1 MTNENATDDAQGSPD
16 EPPSFR
22 NTTPAVAPSALSPN
36 GTQRHLESIPLSP
49 RRQRIHRTHGSRS
62 ENSVSVPGSTPGLFP
77 FHGVVPDWPQSSLQ
91 PFAMPLTPQ
100 TPHIGTAHAGSTVS
114 QVVHPMYGI
123 MDGFSVLPFGTSTNS
138 LNIFSLLLTPIHFSY
153 PAFTPVLC
161 YIHAST
167 DEW

>member
-1 MTNENATDDAQGSPD
+1 MGTAEFEYAVGINLLALESRALSTLFFPSSSVILYSNLFIILSTSLMTNENATDDAQGSAD

-22 NTTPAVAPSALSPN
+22 NTTPAVTPSALSPN
-36 GTQRHLESIPLSP
+36 GTQRRLQESIPLSP

-100 TPHIGTAHAGSTVS
+100 TPHIGTVHAGSTVS
-114 QVVHPMYGI
+114 QVVHP
-123 MDGFSVLPFGTSTNS
+123 SWP
-138 LNIFSLLLTPIHFSY
+138 
-153 PAFTPVLC
+153 
-161 YIHAST
+161 
-167 DEW
+167 

>member
-1 MTNENATDDAQGSPD
+1 MGTAEFEYAVGINLLALESRALSTLFFPSSSVILYSNLFIILSTSLMTNENATDDAQGSPD

-22 NTTPAVAPSALSPN
+22 NTTPAVTPSALSPN
-36 GTQRHLESIPLSP
+36 GTQRRLESIPLSP

-100 TPHIGTAHAGSTVS
+100 TPHIGTVHAGSTVS
-114 QVVHPMYGI
+114 QVVHP
-123 MDGFSVLPFGTSTNS
+123 SWP
-138 LNIFSLLLTPIHFSY
+138 
-153 PAFTPVLC
+153 
-161 YIHAST
+161 
-167 DEW
+167 